1 MKLEPIAITDFTARI
16 FETWDKGWFLLSA
29 GSFADKK
36 FNCMTVSWGMM
47 GTMWNKPIVQVV
59 VRPSRYTFE
68 FIETAPDFTLCA
80 FPEDQRK
87 ALSLLGSKSG
97 REGDKIA
104 AAGITPIA
112 SSLVTAPCYAEAN
125 LVIECRKVFTDAY
138 KPASFIDPDIEKNYG
153 GSNYHHVYYG
163 EVLAIRGN

>member
-1 MKLEPIAITDFTARI
+1 MKLEPIAIEQFSTRI
-16 FETWDKGWFLLSA
+16 FESWDKGWFLLTA

-59 VRPSRYTFE
+59 VRPSRYTFQ
-68 FIETAPDFTLCA
+68 FIEAAPDFTMCA
-80 FPEDQRK
+80 FPEEQRK

-97 REGDKIA
+97 RDGDKIA
-104 AAGITPIA
+104 EAGITPIA

-163 EVLAIRGN
+163 EVLAIRGE